1 MLLDNLTRDEI
12 SGSIDE
18 LKKYKNFY
26 EKKVQIDKEIM
37 EKIFQRNKEYLMNI
51 LDRLKDLNSYEENI
65 LLLNDNIDLL
75 EDIQKQVKEK
85 KEILEISKDNSCKI
99 TTEYQN
105 NQESNTELKEKLD
118 KYNSQYAVI
127 KANYN
132 EHVIN
137 EKNITM
143 NSLDEQ
149 EKEND
154 EDSNSEI
161 LLDEIKDNN
170 ILLISEIQNKVILP
184 YKNEELTRIL
194 NSDEKVYKNLQ
205 EIIDEKYTVPLVNY
219 KNASISRF
227 REAFALMRKKEEA
240 SFMDAIDLALELM
253 RNRFLHPAIITACK
267 NLDQLDVY
275 LDCLDTNELED
286 FPFFEIKYELY
297 PVKVKT
303 NELKY
308 LK

>member
-75 EDIQKQVKEK
+75 EDIQKKVKEK

-99 TTEYQN
+99 TTEHQN

-149 EKEND
+149 ETEND

-161 LLDEIKDNN
+161 LPDEIKDNN

-227 REAFALMRKKEEA
+227 REAFVLMRKKEKS